1 MPVILIPSKPLDK
14 SEKDGHMMMEERIK
28 RQMDEEIKEE
38 EKKEHGSQNQKNS
51 EDISPPF
58 IQFIVSYAESTGDR
72 STSFR
77 LRTMQFAMQEFIF

>member
-1 MPVILIPSKPLDK
+1 MPVILIPSLPLNK
-14 SEKDGHMMMEERIK
+14 SEKDGHMMLEERIK

-38 EKKEHGSQNQKNS
+38 EEKDNGTQNAKNS

-58 IQFIVSYAESTGDR
+58 IQFIVSYAESTGDQN
-72 STSFR
+72 SSFR